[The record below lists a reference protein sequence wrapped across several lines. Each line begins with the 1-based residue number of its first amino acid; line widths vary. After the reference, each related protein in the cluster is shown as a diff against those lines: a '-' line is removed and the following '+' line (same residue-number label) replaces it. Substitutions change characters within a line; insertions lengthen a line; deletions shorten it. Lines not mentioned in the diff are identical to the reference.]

1 MTEIKHEKLQ
11 ISAGSADI
19 SILTFNKISFDLRF
33 TLFLT
38 GPPITVQADVQIVYL
53 GGFQEVDMVCNY
65 LFYNNWI
72 ISHTPIGYFLLS
84 I

>member
-1 MTEIKHEKLQ
+1 MT
-11 ISAGSADI
+11 
-19 SILTFNKISFDLRF
+19 TNKIFFDLSF

-38 GPPITVQADVQIVYL
+38 GPPIEVQVEVQIVYI

-72 ISHTPIGYFLLS
+72 ISHALIG
-84 I
+84 

>member
-1 MTEIKHEKLQ
+1 MSEIKHEKLQ

-19 SILTFNKISFDLRF
+19 SILIFNKFSFDLSF

-38 GPPITVQADVQIVYL
+38 GLPITVQADVQIVYI

-65 LFYNNWI
+65 LFYNN
-72 ISHTPIGYFLLS
+72 
-84 I
+84 

>member
-1 MTEIKHEKLQ
+1 MTEIEHEKLQ

-38 GPPITVQADVQIVYL
+38 GPPITVQADVQIVYI
-53 GGFQEVDMVCNY
+53 GGFQEVDMVCIVY
-65 LFYNNWI
+65 SHESVTLFLKY
-72 ISHTPIGYFLLS
+72 SFSVH
-84 I
+84 